1 MFLTRPTKEL
11 AKINFLPLP
20 VTAPVKKEFIK
31 EKLVILDRGARLTPN
46 RISFVENKL
55 GKHLLVEYYDCDVE
69 TLKNTLLIEK
79 YMIEAARATIVKS
92 VFHTFN
98 PWGVSGVIV
107 IEESHL
113 IIHTW
118 PEYKYAAVD
127 LFTCGDML
135 DPLAAFTLLETKL
148 KAERFDLKKM
158 SRGSLKEIF
167 KEYKKNNL
175 KPFKAS
181 GYFFPQIF

>member
-1 MFLTRPTKEL
+1 MF
-11 AKINFLPLP
+11 
-20 VTAPVKKEFIK
+20 
-31 EKLVILDRGARLTPN
+31 KLN
-46 RISFVENKL
+46 QL

-79 YMIEAARATIVKS
+79 YMIEAAEAAKATIVKS

-113 IIHTW
+113 TIHTW

-135 DPLAAFTLLETKL
+135 DPLASFTLLEMKL
-148 KAERFDLKKM
+148 KAERFDLKKVF
-158 SRGSLKEIF
+158 RGSLKEIF
-167 KEYKKNNL
+167 KE
-175 KPFKAS
+175 
-181 GYFFPQIF
+181 

>member
-1 MFLTRPTKEL
+1 MF
-11 AKINFLPLP
+11 
-20 VTAPVKKEFIK
+20 
-31 EKLVILDRGARLTPN
+31 KLN
-46 RISFVENKL
+46 QL

-79 YMIEAARATIVKS
+79 YMIEAAEAAKATIVKS

-113 IIHTW
+113 TIHTW

-135 DPLAAFTLLETKL
+135 HPLAAFTLLEMKL
-148 KAERFDLKKM
+148 KAERFDLKKVF
-158 SRGSLKEIF
+158 RGSLKEIF
-167 KEYKKNNL
+167 KE
-175 KPFKAS
+175 
-181 GYFFPQIF
+181 

>member
-1 MFLTRPTKEL
+1 MF
-11 AKINFLPLP
+11 
-20 VTAPVKKEFIK
+20 
-31 EKLVILDRGARLTPN
+31 KLN
-46 RISFVENKL
+46 QL

-79 YMIEAARATIVKS
+79 YMIEAAETAKATIVKS

-113 IIHTW
+113 TIHTW

-135 DPLAAFTLLETKL
+135 DPLAAFTLLEMKL
-148 KAERFDLKKM
+148 KAERFDLKKVF
-158 SRGSLKEIF
+158 RGSLKEIF
-167 KEYKKNNL
+167 KE
-175 KPFKAS
+175 
-181 GYFFPQIF
+181 

>member
-1 MFLTRPTKEL
+1 MF
-11 AKINFLPLP
+11 
-20 VTAPVKKEFIK
+20 
-31 EKLVILDRGARLTPN
+31 KLN
-46 RISFVENKL
+46 QL

-79 YMIEAARATIVKS
+79 YMIEAAEAAKATIVKS

-113 IIHTW
+113 TIHTW

-135 DPLAAFTLLETKL
+135 DPLAAFTLLKMKL

-158 SRGSLKEIF
+158 LRGSLKEIF
-167 KEYKKNNL
+167 KE
-175 KPFKAS
+175 
-181 GYFFPQIF
+181 

>member
-1 MFLTRPTKEL
+1 MF
-11 AKINFLPLP
+11 
-20 VTAPVKKEFIK
+20 
-31 EKLVILDRGARLTPN
+31 KLN
-46 RISFVENKL
+46 QL

-79 YMIEAARATIVKS
+79 YMIEAAEAAKATIVKS

-113 IIHTW
+113 TIHTW

-135 DPLAAFTLLETKL
+135 DPLAAFTLLKMKL
-148 KAERFDLKKM
+148 KAERFDLKKVF
-158 SRGSLKEIF
+158 RGSLKEIF
-167 KEYKKNNL
+167 KE
-175 KPFKAS
+175 
-181 GYFFPQIF
+181 

>member
-1 MFLTRPTKEL
+1 MF
-11 AKINFLPLP
+11 
-20 VTAPVKKEFIK
+20 
-31 EKLVILDRGARLTPN
+31 KL
-46 RISFVENKL
+46 KQL

-69 TLKNTLLIEK
+69 ILKNTLLIEK
-79 YMIEAARATIVKS
+79 YMIEAAEAARATIVKS

-113 IIHTW
+113 TIHTW

-127 LFTCGDML
+127 LFTCGDIL
-135 DPLAAFTLLETKL
+135 DPLAAFTILEIKL
-148 KAERFDLKKM
+148 KAKRFDLKKM

-167 KEYKKNNL
+167 KR
-175 KPFKAS
+175 
-181 GYFFPQIF
+181 

>member
-1 MFLTRPTKEL
+1 MF
-11 AKINFLPLP
+11 
-20 VTAPVKKEFIK
+20 
-31 EKLVILDRGARLTPN
+31 KL
-46 RISFVENKL
+46 KQL

-69 TLKNTLLIEK
+69 ILKNTLLIEK
-79 YMIEAARATIVKS
+79 YMVEAAEAARATIVKS

-113 IIHTW
+113 TIHTW

-158 SRGSLKEIF
+158 SRGSLEEIF
-167 KEYKKNNL
+167 KR
-175 KPFKAS
+175 
-181 GYFFPQIF
+181 